1 MQRGLVSKQLNIN
14 PELEYD
20 EVNLGVFFPNII
32 TKQLNSSQRALT
44 GTPANHCCKVK
55 NCFLIK
61 KQN

>member
-1 MQRGLVSKQLNIN
+1 MQRGLVSKQLNII
-14 PELEYD
+14 PELEYE

-44 GTPANHCCKVK
+44 GTPANHCCNLK
-55 NCFLIK
+55 NVFLLK